1 VTGRDDVTGRPE
13 VAFDHKS
20 RAHGD
25 GVAAYAS
32 LRGSCPV
39 AWTSANGGHWVVTTH
54 AAVTEVLQRAG
65 DFCSANRTDPDGTE
79 WGGLRIPRR
88 EFYRLLPGEADQ
100 PEWNEYR
107 RLVGSWFTPAA
118 IGRRRA
124 AIGAIVDDV
133 LDSVIERGEAD
144 LVSDIAGPIVA
155 SATLDL
161 LGFDRAPARQYAHV
175 AHLVAYAS
183 GTELEGEL
191 GTGMEWMKHQIEGEI
206 ALRMSAPT
214 DDFTSAVV
222 HGSINDR
229 PPTREEAVAILLQ
242 VLLGGLDTTSS
253 LITYAMSYLSEHRE
267 DLDRLRDDDH
277 FRRTATEEF
286 VRWVSPIG
294 AMARSAAVDVT
305 LADQAIERR
314 APVLVAFK
322 SANRDDAVFA
332 DADSVRLDRAPN
344 PHVGFGAGVHRC
356 LGSHAARAV
365 FQETLVRI
373 LTRMPD
379 FRIDMH
385 RAERYPYEGTAVGY
399 VAMPMSFTAGP
410 RLPT

>member
-1 VTGRDDVTGRPE
+1 
-13 VAFDHKS
+13 
-20 RAHGD
+20 
-25 GVAAYAS
+25 
-32 LRGSCPV
+32 V

-54 AAVTEVLQRAG
+54 AVVTEVLQRAG
-65 DFCSANRTDPDGTE
+65 DFCSASRTDPDGTE

-107 RLVGSWFTPAA
+107 RLIGSWFTPSA
-118 IGRRRA
+118 IDKRRA

-133 LDSVIERGEAD
+133 LDGIIERGEAD
-144 LVSDIAGPIVA
+144 LVNDVAGPIVA

-161 LGFDRAPARQYAHV
+161 LGFDRTRDRQYAHV

-191 GTGMEWMKHQIEGEI
+191 ATGMAWMKSQIEDEI
-206 ALRMSAPT
+206 ARRMTAPT
-214 DDFTSAVV
+214 DDLTSAVV
-222 HGSINDR
+222 HGSISGR
-229 PPTREEAVAILLQ
+229 PPTREEMVAILLQ
-242 VLLGGLDTTSS
+242 ILLGGLDTTSG
-253 LITYAMSYLSEHRE
+253 LIAYAMSYLSEHRE
-267 DLDRLRDDDH
+267 DLDRLREDDH

-294 AMARSAAVDVT
+294 AMARAAVADVA
-305 LADQAIERR
+305 LADHTIERR

-322 SANRDDAVFA
+322 SANRDDAIFA
-332 DADSVRLDRAPN
+332 DADSVQLDRAPN

-356 LGSHAARAV
+356 LGSHVARAV

-379 FRIDMH
+379 FRIDTG
-385 RAERYPYEGTAVGY
+385 RAERYPFEGTALGY

-410 RLPT
+410 RLHT